1 MTWQRRRGSCGA
13 IGFNSLLILY
23 HHTHLANLPGILADG
38 IRAGPL
44 GWPDLADRAG
54 CWLTTDDRSMA
65 GRDVRIRL
73 AIGCHERR
81 LIHVPKILKLSP
93 RDAAN
98 MDAIAVQAGQVNWRT
113 FWIYECDVALNRFSK
128 VEIATRAAA

>member
-1 MTWQRRRGSCGA
+1 
-13 IGFNSLLILY
+13 
-23 HHTHLANLPGILADG
+23 
-38 IRAGPL
+38 
-44 GWPDLADRAG
+44 
-54 CWLTTDDRSMA
+54 MA

-93 RDAAN
+93 REAAN

-113 FWIYECDVALNRFSK
+113 FWIYEGNIPPDHFTK
-128 VEIATRAAA
+128 IETATREAA